1 MPCLTI
7 SLNISLTEEQ
17 QQLLSKNLSNVVATI
32 LSNPESYVM
41 VIVQPTKVISMASN
55 HQPASYMKLKSLGL
69 NEQQTSLYAEQ
80 LYKVLE
86 QHLNINQQR
95 IYIEFHNGQRHL
107 WAWNGSTFG

>member
-32 LSNPESYVM
+32 LSKPESYVM
-41 VIVQPTKVISMASN
+41 VIVQPEQVISMAGN
-55 HQPASYMKLKSLGL
+55 HQPAAYLQLKSLGL